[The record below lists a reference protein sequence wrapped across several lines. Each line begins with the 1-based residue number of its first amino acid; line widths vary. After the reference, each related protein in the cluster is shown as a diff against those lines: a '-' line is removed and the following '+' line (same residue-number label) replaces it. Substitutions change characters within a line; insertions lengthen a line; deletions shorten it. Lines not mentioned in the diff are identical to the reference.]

1 MSWTIE
7 CYSANA
13 GSILIERN
21 DARRGGE
28 RRTMHWWNNSPIG
41 AKWISLASMDRLCRV
56 AQKYATR
63 IRLERDGWEASGED
77 EALR

>member
-7 CYSANA
+7 CTSANTGFVQIWRDDKRHDMA
-13 GSILIERN
+13 PHF
-21 DARRGGE
+21 
-28 RRTMHWWNNSPIG
+28 HWWNNSPIG
-41 AKWISLASMDRLCRV
+41 KKWISLASVDRLCRV

>member
-7 CYSANA
+7 CHSGATGIVRIKRVDPWMGARETVRWFAASPVAN
-13 GSILIERN
+13 G
-21 DARRGGE
+21 
-28 RRTMHWWNNSPIG
+28 
-41 AKWISLASMDRLCRV
+41 WISLASMDRLCRV

-63 IRLERDGWEASGED
+63 ISLERDGWEASGED